1 MSRAPPG
8 QRETVTYTN
17 NKKEK
22 TVTLYFG
29 KEDGNETK
37 LCRIPLKRSEEWT
50 EVSAEIIPEA
60 LSEVLQEN
68 SPGIWQEEPKG
79 QIGTLLFTYHGSGS
93 MEFLEFSLN

>member
-1 MSRAPPG
+1 MI
-8 QRETVTYTN
+8 
-17 NKKEK
+17 
-22 TVTLYFG
+22 G

-68 SPGIWQEEPKG
+68 SPGIRQEEPKG